1 MGPSWTPHRAPQLR
15 REIERYDSEYR
26 RNGTANLF
34 VSRQTS
40 LWIKVRAHRR
50 SRRRLILKE
59 LLRLSCLIV
68 VERGR

>member
-15 REIERYDSEYR
+15 RELERYDGEYR

-50 SRRRLILKE
+50 SRRRLIRFLKE
-59 LLRLSCLIV
+59 RRLRLK
-68 VERGR
+68 